1 MKSQPGGCKATL
13 RAQSLPPSHE
23 QTALR
28 RLCLLAPLGLLM
40 VGPGR
45 AAQPPGREL
54 RMAFGERIPPFCL
67 PQTESGIEVD
77 VFREALAYKGY
88 RLKPLFY
95 PFARVPRAFKTG
107 EVDATMTDLGEDL
120 GRQGGHYGDSAVLYD
135 NVLISLQSRR
145 LRIQKP
151 EDLAG
156 LSVISFQ
163 GALRRFPEWLE
174 PVHQAGR
181 LVEIND
187 QALQVRTL
195 MRGRYDLVLSDRSIF
210 RYFSLQLRREGEALQ
225 PVTEHVFTVA
235 NPHDYRPVFRDARVR
250 DDFNEGLRWLRSTG
264 RYKAIYEHYLAE

>member
-1 MKSQPGGCKATL
+1 MLA
-13 RAQSLPPSHE
+13 LP
-23 QTALR
+23 
-28 RLCLLAPLGLLM
+28 GLLM
-40 VGPGR
+40 PSLGC
-45 AAQPPGREL
+45 AAGAQGREL
-54 RMAFGERIPPFCL
+54 RMAFGERIPPFCF

-107 EVDATMTDLGEDL
+107 DVDATMTDLGEDL
-120 GRQGGHYGDSAVLYD
+120 SKAGGHYGDSAVLYD

-145 LRIQKP
+145 LQIQKP

-163 GALRRFPEWLE
+163 GALRRFPAWLE
-174 PVHQAGR
+174 PVHKAGR

-210 RYFSLQLRREGEALQ
+210 RYFSLQLRREGETLL

-235 NPHDYRPVFRDARVR
+235 NPHDYRPVFRDAQVR
-250 DDFNEGLRWLRSTG
+250 DDFNEGLRWLRSSG
-264 RYKAIYEHYLAE
+264 RYKAIYERYLAG

>member
-1 MKSQPGGCKATL
+1 MKGHSGAPRATVQAPSSPRERLQPA
-13 RAQSLPPSHE
+13 
-23 QTALR
+23 R
-28 RLCLLAPLGLLM
+28 RLCLLAPLGLWMPPLE
-40 VGPGR
+40 GWAQTPGS
-45 AAQPPGREL
+45 AL
-54 RMAFGERIPPFCL
+54 RMAFGERIPPFCF
-67 PQTESGIEVD
+67 PQTQSGIEVD
-77 VFREALAYKGY
+77 VFREALAYKGFH
-88 RLKPLFY
+88 LKPLFY

-120 GRQGGHYGDSAVLYD
+120 GVHGGHYGDSAVLYD

-163 GALRRFPEWLE
+163 GALRRFPDWLE
-174 PVHQAGR
+174 PVHHAGR

-210 RYFSLQLRREGEALQ
+210 RYFSLQLQREGETLL

-235 NPHDYRPVFRDARVR
+235 NPNDYRPVFRSARVR
-250 DDFNEGLRWLRSTG
+250 DGFNEGLRWLRSTG
-264 RYKAIYEHYLAE
+264 RHKAIYERYLSE

>member
-1 MKSQPGGCKATL
+1 MNRQSSESGPAPWLATPPQ
-13 RAQSLPPSHE
+13 RAAQ
-23 QTALR
+23 AGR

-40 VGPGR
+40 PGVQ
-45 AAQPPGREL
+45 AEGREL
-54 RMAFGERIPPFCL
+54 RMAFGEHIPPFCF

-88 RLKPLFY
+88 RLKPLFF

-107 EVDATMTDLGEDL
+107 EVDAAMTDLGEDMSVH
-120 GRQGGHYGDSAVLYD
+120 GGHYGDSAVLYD

-145 LRIQKP
+145 LHIQKP
-151 EDLAG
+151 EDLKG

-163 GALRRFPEWLE
+163 GALRRFPDWLG
-174 PVHQAGR
+174 PVQKAGR

-210 RYFSLQLRREGEALQ
+210 RYFTLQLRREGETIH

-235 NPHDYRPVFRDARVR
+235 NPRDYRPVFRNARVR

-264 RYKAIYEHYLAE
+264 RHKAIYDHYLAE

>member
-1 MKSQPGGCKATL
+1 MPELEA
-13 RAQSLPPSHE
+13 APW
-23 QTALR
+23 AAR
-28 RLCLLAPLGLLM
+28 RLCLLAAMGLLAPAL
-40 VGPGR
+40 GRSEPAPGR
-45 AAQPPGREL
+45 PL
-54 RMAFGERIPPFCL
+54 RMAFGERIPPFCF
-67 PQTESGIEVD
+67 PQTASGIEVD
-77 VFREALAYKGY
+77 VFREALAHKGY

-95 PFARVPRAFKTG
+95 PFARVPLAFKSG

-120 GRQGGHYGDSAVLYD
+120 GQQGGHYGDSAVLYD

-145 LRIQKP
+145 LHIQKP

-156 LSVISFQ
+156 LSVIAFQ
-163 GALRRFPEWLE
+163 GALRRYPDWLE
-174 PVHQAGR
+174 AVHKAGR
-181 LVEIND
+181 LAEIND

-210 RYFSLQLRREGEALQ
+210 RYFSLQLQREGEALL

-264 RYKAIYEHYLAE
+264 RYKAIYDRYLAPSRS